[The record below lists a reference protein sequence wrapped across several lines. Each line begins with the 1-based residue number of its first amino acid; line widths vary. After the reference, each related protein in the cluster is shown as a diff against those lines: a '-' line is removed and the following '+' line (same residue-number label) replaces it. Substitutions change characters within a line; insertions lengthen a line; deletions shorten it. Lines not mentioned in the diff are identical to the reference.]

1 MTKMTLECRAFTATP
16 LGEGRILLEIQ
27 DALAGKKDPKQAY
40 EAKAAAN
47 RLSEMLG
54 REVGRNNLA
63 YWREHMNLPH
73 KKLGP
78 KKFVYF
84 EGELVRWASG
94 RTLLDL

>member
-1 MTKMTLECRAFTATP
+1 MTKMILECRAFTATP
-16 LGEGRILLEIQ
+16 LAEGKILLEIQ
-27 DALAGKKDPKQAY
+27 DAIPSKKDPKQAY
-40 EAKAAAN
+40 EAQGASK
-47 RLSEMLG
+47 RLSELLG
-54 REVGRNNLA
+54 RDVGRTNLA

-84 EGELVRWASG
+84 EGELVRWAAG